1 MWCNHL
7 SNSRQGVPED
17 VAKAIFSL
25 GGSTNFHKFV
35 DGKISEDEW
44 LEIASP
50 FYKALAET
58 VVQQKER
65 LGGTFACSHAV
76 PLRRAREYMRKTA
89 GQDLVFI
96 VLNMT
101 KECQVG
107 YDQLKSIKKIQS
119 KIHTNMLN
127 QRLHDWE
134 LGMVI
139 ALERIALWQECS
151 RYSSQRMKM
160 RQMLSMSQLMGPW
173 ASMMFWTRFWMSSR
187 TFINLKRIC
196 YLKNSKQV
204 WPLIQFFSVSS
215 LWKLIDLPGG
225 QINDP
230 SSGKHYS
237 LPFLAATPSSP
248 SRTLDLPCALLPEL
262 QRYTPR

>member
-1 MWCNHL
+1 M
-7 SNSRQGVPED
+7 
-17 VAKAIFSL
+17 AKAIFSL

-107 YDQLKSIKKIQS
+107 YDQLNSIKKIQTQ
-119 KIHTNMLN
+119 IHTNMLN
-127 QRLHDWE
+127 QRLHD
-134 LGMVI
+134 
-139 ALERIALWQECS
+139 
-151 RYSSQRMKM
+151 
-160 RQMLSMSQLMGPW
+160 
-173 ASMMFWTRFWMSSR
+173 
-187 TFINLKRIC
+187 
-196 YLKNSKQV
+196 
-204 WPLIQFFSVSS
+204 
-215 LWKLIDLPGG
+215 
-225 QINDP
+225 
-230 SSGKHYS
+230 
-237 LPFLAATPSSP
+237 
-248 SRTLDLPCALLPEL
+248 
-262 QRYTPR
+262 